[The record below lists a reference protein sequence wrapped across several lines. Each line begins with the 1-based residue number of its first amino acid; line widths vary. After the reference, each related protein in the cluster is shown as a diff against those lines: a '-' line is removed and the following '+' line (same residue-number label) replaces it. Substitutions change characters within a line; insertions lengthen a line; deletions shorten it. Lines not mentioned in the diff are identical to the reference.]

1 MRMKAIKYISDP
13 QAFKLLA
20 DETRRKILAL
30 LRAKEMT
37 VSKIAELLEVTPQT
51 VYHHIRKL
59 EDGGLVEST
68 REERISTNLLEK
80 YYRATAEVFH
90 FGLGDARSHPKATRH
105 LISLA
110 LQSME
115 KIGITVEYND
125 DAITKLASAQTK
137 VDANPNVVKYTEI
150 ISRIDDVDLVTKGIL
165 ERYAGLISMSEE
177 EFTKFSNALKELWS
191 ALRSLLKKEGSQK
204 ANEPRPLSKD

>member
-1 MRMKAIKYISDP
+1 MKAIKYISDP

-125 DAITKLASAQTK
+125 AAITKLASAQTK